1 MKTKKE
7 KDRGYSDAD
16 LAEVSEH
23 HEWTRE
29 DFKNARPFREMFPEI
44 ADKIRKA
51 RGAQKAPV
59 KKLVS
64 LRLDP
69 DVLDKLRESGPG
81 WQSRANAV
89 LRKAVGLK

>member
-1 MKTKKE
+1 MTKSK
-7 KDRGYSDAD
+7 GYSQAD
-16 LAEVSEH
+16 LDAVMEH

-29 DFKNARPFREMFPEI
+29 DFKRAKPAREVLPASFFQELEKR
-44 ADKIRKA
+44 RRA

-69 DVLDKLRESGPG
+69 DVLEKLRESGPG